1 MKRDRL
7 LEALR
12 QFGRKRIPLR
22 QVLAAFH
29 ETHGEYDDH
38 PNIREPLH
46 KTLTAMAADGTVILP
61 RGVRLWDRLGTP
73 NLPKWVQI
81 VDMSVHEEPLYPTL
95 LPELAAIESVL
106 TPSQRKVL
114 ARINEYLIEHRG
126 LLEPIPY
133 RERSLKIF
141 GDEHFLDN
149 RISDGSLFQG
159 RLPLSAIYAFEAY
172 EPMPYER
179 PPSRVTGRPVIVLE
193 NHHSFASFVMVN
205 AEQNAFSAV
214 CFSSGNTL
222 AKRERSLESIG
233 ESVGTSEFLYLGD
246 IDPPGITFPV
256 LCNNARVARGAAPL
270 KPALGFYK
278 WLLEHGIEAPCDT
291 PRAATVPR
299 EAMRWFLDDK
309 IVIQN
314 IQNLYLK
321 GKRIA
326 QESLDLAT
334 LRSLDVVQLVAYL

>member
-1 MKRDRL
+1 
-7 LEALR
+7 
-12 QFGRKRIPLR
+12 
-22 QVLAAFH
+22 LATFY

-38 PNIREPLH
+38 ANIREPLH
-46 KTLTAMAADGTVILP
+46 TTLIAMAKDGTVKLP
-61 RGVRLWDRLGTP
+61 RGARLWDRLGTP

-81 VDMSVHEEPLYPTL
+81 VNMSVHEAPRYPTL
-95 LPELAAIESVL
+95 LPKLAAIESVL

-159 RLPLSAIYAFEAY
+159 RLPLTTIYAFEAY

-233 ESVGTSEFLYLGD
+233 ESVGTTEFLYLGD
-246 IDPPGITFPV
+246 IDPPGMTFPA
-256 LCNNARVARGAAPL
+256 LCNKARIVRGAAPL
-270 KPALGFYK
+270 KPALGFYH
-278 WLLEHGIEAPCDT
+278 WLLEHGVEAPFDT
-291 PRAATVPR
+291 MRSAAISR
-299 EAMRWFLDDK
+299 ETANWILSDN
-309 IVIQN
+309 IVRQKM
-314 IQNLYLK
+314 QKLFS
-321 GKRIA
+321 GKMRIA
-326 QESLDLAT
+326 QESLDLST
-334 LRSLDVVQLVAYL
+334 LKAIDMASTAAYLSDKIG